1 MRVYSVEVFDKN
13 FTYCDHTNV
22 ANITYS
28 EDYLAQEANTITI
41 ENIKAN
47 RGDYIRITG
56 GPKEFFGIITGLT
69 SESKELTTITFKPFT
84 SLFDLDILFDTNH
97 QGSSYTLET
106 FLKDT
111 IMNTFHFNTDS
122 EMRIEGLDVV
132 VESNTENWTL
142 NLKSDDEE
150 SHYCITNFLKTIVI
164 RVFEK
169 YSIVVRA
176 VPNIPDKRI
185 TVYVGKNTS
194 SVRTIEAD
202 LPNIISKNVIIRTNT
217 NSVNK
222 VVVYNSE
229 NYTDRIIFYLHSND
243 LFDTIDEDRLFP
255 VVQEMYATAPTYDE
269 YGVVTSFEEEAYY
282 QAEDAFANS
291 EYNNLIEITMDVDDE
306 LYFPM
311 TYEIGQVINVISDDK
326 QYKSIFTGFELTN
339 TVKLIFGI
347 IRVDLTKQIWRS
359 SYGY

>member
-22 ANITYS
+22 TGISYS
-28 EDYLAQEANTITI
+28 EDYLAPEANSITV
-41 ENIKAN
+41 ENINAN

-69 SESKELTTITFKPFT
+69 SESKELTTISFKPFL
-84 SLFDLDILFDTNH
+84 SLFDLDILFNTNY
-97 QGSSYTLET
+97 QGGSVSLET

-111 IMNTFHFNTDS
+111 IMNTFHFTTDD

-132 VESNTENWTL
+132 IEGTTENWTL

-150 SHYCITNFLKTIVI
+150 LHYCITNLLRTIII

-169 YSIVVRA
+169 YSIVVKA

-185 TVYVGKNTS
+185 TVYIGKNAS

-202 LPNIISKNVIIRTNT
+202 LPNIIEKNVIIRTNT

-229 NYTDRIIFYLHSND
+229 NYTDRVTFYLHPD
-243 LFDTIDEDRLFP
+243 DTFDIVDENRLFP

-269 YGVVTSFEEEAYY
+269 YGVVTTFEEAAYLE
-282 QAEDAFANS
+282 AEDAFANS
-291 EYNNLIEITMDVDDE
+291 EYNNLIEIRMDVDDE
-306 LYFPM
+306 LYFP
-311 TYEIGQVINVISDDK
+311 TSYEIGQVVNVISDDK
-326 QYKSIFTGFELTN
+326 QYTSIFTGFELTN